1 MVVPSAFKG
10 SEKLCS
16 KSTHLVLC
24 SQFSSNNLTPEQFW
38 CLHPTSCTLGSAMQ
52 FTFFYVMPDPASR
65 KRERGG
71 RMTMLR
77 VAKRI
82 RLFVVGLEN
91 QQPLY
96 RISAQMFNSAM
107 SNMIIIS
114 VGEKNKTL
122 RSLSPVFLFLHQEIL
137 YAHFWVTNLLDIF
150 KEKIWSP
157 RFLSLPCSQSIRN
170 RFLFSKNRVQLLS
183 CI

>member
-1 MVVPSAFKG
+1 MIVPSAFKG

-38 CLHPTSCTLGSAMQ
+38 CLHPMSCTLGSAMQ
-52 FTFFYVMPDPASR
+52 FTFFYLMPDPASR
-65 KRERGG
+65 KREQGG
-71 RMTMLR
+71 RMTVLR

-82 RLFVVGLEN
+82 RLFVVGSPTGVGLEN

-96 RISAQMFNSAM
+96 QISAQTFNSAT

-114 VGEKNKTL
+114 VGEKNKKL
-122 RSLSPVFLFLHQEIL
+122 CSLSSVFLFLHQEIL
-137 YAHFWVTNLLDIF
+137 YAHF
-150 KEKIWSP
+150 
-157 RFLSLPCSQSIRN
+157 
-170 RFLFSKNRVQLLS
+170 
-183 CI
+183 